1 MGNAILT
8 SHAGSLPRPDD
19 LIELNRRRL
28 DGEGV
33 DEAEYAQ
40 ELHDATIEVVE
51 RQKALGI
58 DLPNDGEYGHIM
70 GAKVDY
76 GAWWSYIF
84 TRLGGLGRMVWMD
97 QVKAAPPKSTMA
109 TAALASSKALRR
121 LRPCSGSA

>member
-58 DLPNDGEYGHIM
+58 DLRLNGLDLCAPGPLRLATSAAANG
-70 GAKVDY
+70 
-76 GAWWSYIF
+76 
-84 TRLGGLGRMVWMD
+84 RLGRSVRIGLTR
-97 QVKAAPPKSTMA
+97 AAHRVLRFYERGNAYVSGPK
-109 TAALASSKALRR
+109 R
-121 LRPCSGSA
+121 LCA